1 MFQTKSLRSVHVTGH
16 LSIFKRENLIQGIG
30 YTEDRRAE
38 KPKAEM
44 KSPETVKSRK
54 P

>member
-1 MFQTKSLRSVHVTGH
+1 MMYQLRPSQENRDH
-16 LSIFKRENLIQGIG
+16 INYFNRENLIQGIG

-38 KPKAEM
+38 KPKKAM